1 MMPRNPA
8 ARPRIGVDFHSFD
21 GIYQGSRSHLTGLFA
36 EAIGLAPHFDF
47 VLFLARPDA
56 LRESHPAFSLPNV
69 QRVAMPHW
77 PGLARLALQLPWL
90 RQRHRIDL
98 LHTQYRIPPLALGP
112 CACTI
117 HDILFESYPDYFGK
131 PFALQ
136 SKLTIRHAARK
147 SALLFTVSEF
157 SKSEIARRYGVADEK
172 IVVVYNGVDRR
183 RFFPGD
189 EGRDAVVRLGL
200 TPGNYLLTVGRLEP
214 RKNHAGLFRAYAAL
228 TDAPPLVVVGQR
240 DFGYRGLTELV
251 ESLGIAGK
259 VRFLESVSDAELPA
273 VIRHAGLLAYP
284 SVAEGFGMPV
294 IEAMA
299 SGVPVV
305 TSETTA
311 LKEVAGNAAGL
322 VQPGDPASIAGAM
335 ERILTNDVWRQ
346 ELIKRGLERA
356 AGFDWAVAAG
366 RMLDAYDRHFA
377 ASPPI
382 ARNGR
387 KDPA

>member
-1 MMPRNPA
+1 
-8 ARPRIGVDFHSFD
+8 
-21 GIYQGSRSHLTGLFA
+21 
-36 EAIGLAPHFDF
+36 
-47 VLFLARPDA
+47 
-56 LRESHPAFSLPNV
+56 
-69 QRVAMPHW
+69 
-77 PGLARLALQLPWL
+77 
-90 RQRHRIDL
+90 
-98 LHTQYRIPPLALGP
+98 
-112 CACTI
+112 
-117 HDILFESYPDYFGK
+117 
-131 PFALQ
+131 
-136 SKLTIRHAARK
+136 
-147 SALLFTVSEF
+147 
-157 SKSEIARRYGVADEK
+157 
-172 IVVVYNGVDRR
+172 
-183 RFFPGD
+183 
-189 EGRDAVVRLGL
+189 
-200 TPGNYLLTVGRLEP
+200 
-214 RKNHAGLFRAYAAL
+214 
-228 TDAPPLVVVGQR
+228 
-240 DFGYRGLTELV
+240 
-251 ESLGIAGK
+251 
-259 VRFLESVSDAELPA
+259 
-273 VIRHAGLLAYP
+273 
-284 SVAEGFGMPV
+284 V